1 MNQVRVQQ
9 ALLVRLL
16 FFDFAFAG
24 CKLVTQ
30 PGAVVFNWVWTDWSF
45 WLDDWYLWLNECF
58 GCDFAHAIRVIKIS
72 DMLTRS
78 TGLVHIFVLV
88 F

>member
-30 PGAVVFNWVWTDWSF
+30 PGAVDFNRVAYVDWPF
-45 WLDDWYLWLNECF
+45 RLNDYLWLN
-58 GCDFAHAIRVIKIS
+58 DR
-72 DMLTRS
+72 LW
-78 TGLVHIFVLV
+78 L
-88 F
+88 